1 MKLYNKIIGYCTSAL
16 VLASL
21 FGCAKEADLVK
32 PSALLAESSVTV
44 AAKGGEAVA
53 FTVYSDEDW
62 FVDAEEDWLYVTPT
76 SGTGTMDVEIT
87 ADDNVIDGVMQ
98 KPRQGT
104 ITIANRRGY
113 SIKSVVYQKGD
124 TYFGDPD
131 YTVTQALAMENDA
144 TAKIKG
150 AQVMALTLSG
160 MVISDGTSNLMV
172 DGVGKDV
179 KIGDKIDINGKAK
192 VEEGTYMHFVLDEC
206 EIVSEGEPVYPT
218 AKDITAEIGTAAP
231 EALEFVTVKGSIVG
245 LATEGI
251 LAGAAIRVAGATVR
265 MMVAEVPASLG
276 LAEVN
281 YHKVEVSGYYTGK
294 SGSNLRFIPAVFKD
308 NGIDESVVP
317 VPSDPGT
324 VLFEDNFDWMEPYVD
339 AAIKAGTNIGSSVEE
354 NNAGGAAPNLY
365 TTASLKDLANA
376 LLAKG
381 YKNANYNVQDGIY
394 PQKCYWKFGKTNVH
408 TGLELPAIEYYGEL
422 QLLFDWSPHMTGSG
436 NIDKLTLVV
445 AVTTGESTV
454 IAGEYSYKDWSK
466 GQLAWHP
473 VKTTINVTPES
484 IIQIRPSQLENHDGI
499 DQQRFYLDNIV
510 VRVPAPDAEP
520 VYANIVVDPDEAL
533 TFEGNGSDKK
543 ITVTSDV
550 NFNLTT
556 SEKWI
561 TLSEYEGKKNNPTE
575 ITVTCAA
582 SDLSTL
588 REGKIT
594 ITSGDSSKEIRV
606 IQSAAGQTLE
616 PFVSLVGSNSV
627 SVLGQG
633 EEFGVKIQSNID
645 FDTEILSDWITAVP
659 VAAPAALV
667 ETTSLK
673 FKAAAN
679 LTGAP
684 RTGSIRFYKDK
695 IESVLTIVQDKFEPS
710 IKVSAGAWN
719 ILPGTGIKLPV
730 HIESNVEFTV
740 TAPGLTLPVSSAKA
754 GTYDVNFD
762 VPANTGAPR
771 TVSVEFKNEEYSYTT
786 ALTLKQTGSTEVFF
800 DDFSWVAPF
809 VTKWNDANSGKKV
822 GDTVGTQGKSGEA
835 PNVWSDATIK
845 GIFTDEL
852 AARGYE
858 DLQPSKKVM
867 YLQDQY
873 LKLGKTGGNNN
884 ALGLPKITSLTAPTD
899 VAIEFDHATMVQ
911 GSGVCDDAKIVVVI
925 EGDGT
930 FENGTKCSEILP
942 VIQAD
947 NTYSWTHSG
956 TFIKGMTSE
965 TRLVVVMYRV
975 VMNKNSEGVYEYTG
989 KYNFSVG
996 GAGRI
1001 FIDNIKITK

>member
-76 SGTGTMDVEIT
+76 SGTGTMDIEIS
-87 ADDNVIDGVMQ
+87 ADDNFIDGVMQ

-131 YTVTQALAMENDA
+131 YTVTQALAMENEA

-206 EIVSEGEPVYPT
+206 EVVSEGEPAYPT

-245 LATEGI
+245 LSNNGV
-251 LAGAAIRVAGATVR
+251 LAGAAIRIAGATVR

-308 NGIDESVVP
+308 NGLDESVVP
-317 VPSDPGT
+317 VPSEPGT

-339 AAIKAGTNIGSSVEE
+339 AAIAAGTNIGSSVEE

-381 YKNANYNVQDGIY
+381 YKNANYNVQDAIY

-408 TGLELPAIEYYGEL
+408 TGLELPAVEYYGEL

-466 GQLAWHP
+466 GQLAWHA

-533 TFEGNGSDKK
+533 TFEGNGADKK

-550 NFNLTT
+550 NFTLTT

-594 ITSGDSSKEIRV
+594 ITSGDSTKEIRV

-659 VAAPAALV
+659 VAAPTALV

-695 IESVLTIVQDKFEPS
+695 IESILTIVQDKFEPS
-710 IKVSAGAWN
+710 IKVSAGTWN

-730 HIESNVEFTV
+730 HIESNVDFTV

-754 GTYDVNFD
+754 GTYDVDFD

-771 TVSVEFKNEEYSYTT
+771 TVNVEFKNEEYSYTT
-786 ALTLKQTGSTEVFF
+786 TLTLKQTGSTEVFF

-835 PNVWSDATIK
+835 PNVWSDGTIK

-852 AARGYE
+852 KAQGYE

-873 LKLGKTGGNNN
+873 LKLGRTGGNNN
-884 ALGLPKITSLTAPTD
+884 ALGLPKIASLTAPTD
-899 VAIEFDHATMVQ
+899 VAIEFDHATMCQ
-911 GSGVCDDAKIVVVI
+911 GDGTCDDAKIVVVI
-925 EGDGT
+925 DGDGT

-942 VIQAD
+942 VIQKKG
-947 NTYSWTHSG
+947 TYNWTHSG

-975 VMNKNSEGVYEYTG
+975 VMTKNAEGVYEYTG

>member
-76 SGTGTMDVEIT
+76 SGTGTMDIEIS
-87 ADDNVIDGVMQ
+87 ADDNFIDGVMQ

-131 YTVTQALAMENDA
+131 YTVTQALAMENEA

-206 EIVSEGEPVYPT
+206 EVVSEGEPAYPT

-245 LATEGI
+245 LSNNGV

-308 NGIDESVVP
+308 NGLDESVVP
-317 VPSDPGT
+317 VPSEPGT

-339 AAIKAGTNIGSSVEE
+339 AAIAAGTNIGSSVEE

-381 YKNANYNVQDGIY
+381 YKNANYNVQDAIY

-408 TGLELPAIEYYGEL
+408 TGLELPAVEYYGEL

-466 GQLAWHP
+466 GQLAWHA

-533 TFEGNGSDKK
+533 TFEGNGADKK

-550 NFNLTT
+550 NFTLTT

-575 ITVTCAA
+575 ITVTCVA

-594 ITSGDSSKEIRV
+594 ITSGDSTKEIRV

-616 PFVSLVGSNSV
+616 PFIAVVGSNYQT
-627 SVLGQG
+627 VLGEG
-633 EEFGVKIQSNID
+633 ESFNVKVQSNVE
-645 FDTEILSDWITAVP
+645 FEVETSDWIQAVP
-659 VAAPAALV
+659 ATTKALV
-667 ETTSLK
+667 ETTEYS
-673 FKAAAN
+673 FKALPNTTGAERNGVVRFHKGDIEAVLNVKQENFVPRVDFSSWFTYMRVSSLGGALNCSVDANIPFKISNEASWITLPATEGQAGKYTIPVQFAAN
-679 LTGAP
+679 SGSSE
-684 RTGSIRFYKDK
+684 RTATITITNTDYGYSKT
-695 IESVLTIVQDKFEPS
+695 IEVKQLE
-710 IKVSAGAWN
+710 
-719 ILPGTGIKLPV
+719 
-730 HIESNVEFTV
+730 
-740 TAPGLTLPVSSAKA
+740 
-754 GTYDVNFD
+754 
-762 VPANTGAPR
+762 ANT
-771 TVSVEFKNEEYSYTT
+771 
-786 ALTLKQTGSTEVFF
+786 LFF
-800 DDFSWVAPF
+800 DDFSWLTPLA
-809 VTKWNDANSGKKV
+809 KAAGA
-822 GDTVGTQGKSGEA
+822 GDTVGEKKLDAAA
-835 PNVWSDATIK
+835 PNIYSTAEIK
-845 GIFTDEL
+845 AVFVPMMKAI
-852 AARGYE
+852 GYKIPGK
-858 DLQPSKKVM
+858 DDGANNVV
-867 YLQDQY
+867 YLQDSY
-873 LKLGKTGGNNN
+873 LKMGKTGGTSQ
-884 ALGLPKITSLTAPTD
+884 TSLTTPA
-899 VAIEFDHATMVQ
+899 FDNGGKDYTFSFDWARMVQ
-911 GSGVCDDAKIVVVI
+911 GSGAIDGYTITLVI
-925 EGDGT
+925 NGNGT
-930 FENGTKCSEILP
+930 FENGTKYSDELSTPQGKGEIFWTN
-942 VIQAD
+942 VSAKVKGAD
-947 NTYSWTHSG
+947 SNTTI
-956 TFIKGMTSE
+956 T
-965 TRLVVVMYRV
+965 VVATALLD
-975 VMNKNSEGVYEYTG
+975 KTTG
-989 KYNFSVG
+989 KIDYTKTG
-996 GAGRI
+996 GKRI
-1001 FIDNIKITK
+1001 FIDNIKAVVAE